1 MLNVCQNTS
10 PQVCRTGASDNGP
23 DGGAFANH
31 FGPWMVTS
39 VKKNVLILL
48 FYLREGLTALFIS
61 VSLGYTNRAL
71 NCTHC
76 A

>member
-39 VKKNVLILL
+39 VKKKRVYSVVLLERRA
-48 FYLREGLTALFIS
+48 YG
-61 VSLGYTNRAL
+61 SLHKRFSWVYK
-71 NCTHC
+71 
-76 A
+76 